1 MFSSIR
7 NTVRDKDMM
16 HTIFCLAWPTVMEQA
31 LQTIVQYADT
41 AQVGAIGANASA
53 AVGLTTTM
61 MWLIN
66 APMFALAMG
75 VLSCIS
81 RALGAK
87 DTKRAQK
94 AAAQSVLITVALGVV
109 LGIITLSISPFLPG
123 WLGACAGDSERC
135 LCIFCHCLRAYAF
148 PCFQHCVWFCA
159 SCYGEYKNAYGYQY
173 DHEYTEYRPELFA
186 DQSFT
191 NVEDGPLSVPM
202 WGAGLGV
209 AGAAIATAIAYVV
222 GGILMVA
229 TAWRDPVLGLK
240 GQKIRYDG
248 EVMGQCIR
256 IGTPIAAERVTSCL
270 GQVVFTSLIAR
281 LGTIAMAAHSIA
293 ITAEQAFYIP
303 GYGMQAAAATL
314 SGHSAGAKDEKKLMQ
329 YSSTITMLAV
339 VCMGLL
345 SVLLFLFPSAVMQIF
360 SKDQEVIGLGAQV
373 LRIVAVSEPFFAVV
387 IIMEGVFNG
396 VGDTKLPFVF
406 SLISMWGVRILF
418 TYLCVS
424 VFHLGLTAV
433 WFCMVGDNMTRFVC
447 MVVRYGRG
455 SWKKHLE
462 FSSAE
467 EAAGQSGG
475 QFVSRV
481 FNGLL
486 LGSD

>member
-7 NTVRDKDMM
+7 DTVRDREMM
-16 HTIFCLAWPTVMEQA
+16 RTIFCLAWPTVMEQA
-31 LQTIVQYADT
+31 LQTVVQYADT

-87 DTKRAQK
+87 DTERAQK
-94 AAAQSVLITVALGVV
+94 AAAQSVLITAALGVALGAV
-109 LGIITLSISPFLPG
+109 TLSISPFLPG
-123 WLGACAGDSERC
+123 WLGAAPEIQKDASVYFAIVCAPMLFRASSIVFGSV
-135 LCIFCHCLRAYAF
+135 LRATGNTKTPMVINTIMNIMNIVLNF
-148 PCFQHCVWFCA
+148 LLINPSQTWKIG
-159 SCYGEYKNAYGYQY
+159 S
-173 DHEYTEYRPELFA
+173 
-186 DQSFT
+186 
-191 NVEDGPLSVPM
+191 LSIPM

-209 AGAAIATAIAYVV
+209 AGAAIATAAAYAA
-222 GGILMVA
+222 GGILMA
-229 TAWRDPVLGLK
+229 AAAWRDPVLGLR
-240 GQKIRYDG
+240 GRKIRYDG

-256 IGTPIAAERVTSCL
+256 IGTPIAAERVTACL

-329 YSSTITMLAV
+329 YSSTITMIAV
-339 VCMGLL
+339 LFMGLL

-360 SKDQEVIGLGAQV
+360 SRDREVIGLGAQV

-396 VGDTKLPFVF
+396 VGDTKIPFVF
-406 SLISMWGVRILF
+406 SLVSMWGVRILF

-433 WFCMVGDNMTRFVC
+433 WLCMVGDNMTRFVC
-447 MVVRYGRG
+447 MVIRYGRG
-455 SWKKHLE
+455 SWKKHLG
-462 FSSAE
+462 FSSAKK
-467 EAAGQSGG
+467 AADQA
-475 QFVSRV
+475 
-481 FNGLL
+481 
-486 LGSD
+486 GS